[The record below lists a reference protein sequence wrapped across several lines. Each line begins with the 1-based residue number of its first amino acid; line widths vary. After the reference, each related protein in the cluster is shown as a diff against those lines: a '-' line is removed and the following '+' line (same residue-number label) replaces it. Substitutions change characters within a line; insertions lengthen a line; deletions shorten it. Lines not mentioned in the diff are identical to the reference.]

1 MSREH
6 IYFEDEWNE
15 EYPIRKKKRIKNEFK
30 RNKAKDNRS
39 RTESGGATDKG
50 SERRDNQA

>member
-15 EYPIRKKKRIKNEFK
+15 DYPIRKKKRIKNEFK
-30 RNKAKDNRS
+30 RDKAKDNRS
-39 RTESGGATDKG
+39 RSEGGGATDKG
-50 SERRDNQA
+50 SEGRNNKA